1 MRPKKHLNLLFTYSL
16 ITCAIS
22 LVSLVRLTAIFAMRL
37 TDTNIAMVFKM
48 AVFSLLSGLLTP
60 GILIL
65 LGLQNFF
72 HLSFNIILNLFIA
85 IPISLIPWTILGFS
99 IREKQKNRI
108 VFVGLFI
115 LTYTLCGALA
125 FMLMLMMIEE
135 LR

>member
-1 MRPKKHLNLLFTYSL
+1 MRPKKHLNLLFIYSI

-22 LVSLVRLTAIFAMRL
+22 LVSLVRITAIFAMRL

-48 AVFSLLSGLLTP
+48 ALFLLLSGLLTP

-65 LGLQNFF
+65 LGLQHFF
-72 HLSFNIILNLFIA
+72 HFSFNIILNLFIG
-85 IPISLIPWTILGFS
+85 IPISLIPWIILGSS

>member
-1 MRPKKHLNLLFTYSL
+1 MRPKKHLNLLFTYSI

-48 AVFSLLSGLLTP
+48 ALFSLLSGSLTP

-65 LGLQNFF
+65 LGLQHFF
-72 HLSFNIILNLFIA
+72 NLSFDIILNLFIG
-85 IPISLIPWTILGFS
+85 IPISLIPWIIWGFS
-99 IREKQKNRI
+99 IREEQKNRI